1 MSRGYGVICML
12 FGNNCVTMAV
22 MENLNQDF
30 GGKSLSQELIGKP
43 GSFISVVLSLY
54 WCVSFILYSR
64 EYMFIDLTF

>member
-1 MSRGYGVICML
+1 MHAFWKQLCDDGSDGE
-12 FGNNCVTMAV
+12 FKST
-22 MENLNQDF
+22 DF

-54 WCVSFILYSR
+54 WCVRFILYSR